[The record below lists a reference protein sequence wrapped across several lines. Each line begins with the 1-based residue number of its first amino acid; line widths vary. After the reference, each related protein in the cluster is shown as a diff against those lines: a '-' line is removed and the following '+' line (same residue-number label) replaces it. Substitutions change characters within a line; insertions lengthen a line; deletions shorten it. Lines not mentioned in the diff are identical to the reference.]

1 MHSISCIPARD
12 GTIRGAPR
20 AGKAAA
26 ILLPHPGIERE
37 VVVAAENAE
46 ESLRRIGTE
55 AVFRQD
61 RVANL
66 LHGRAGTLPSPE
78 IELSA
83 RDTARESRE

>member
-1 MHSISCIPARD
+1 MHSISCIPARN

-46 ESLRRIGTE
+46 ESLRGIGTE

-66 LHGRAGTLPSPE
+66 VRGGSAALPMLE

-83 RDTARESRE
+83 RDAPREASE